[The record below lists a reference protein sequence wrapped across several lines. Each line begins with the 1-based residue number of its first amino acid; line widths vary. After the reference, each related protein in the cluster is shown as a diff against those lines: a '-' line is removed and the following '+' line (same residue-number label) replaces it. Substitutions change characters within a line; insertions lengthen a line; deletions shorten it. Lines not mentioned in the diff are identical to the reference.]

1 MTARTVLQDASFAQA
16 AARRMLA
23 LGLSPAEVFEGT
35 GFGQVLLDQ
44 LEPAA
49 PTARIAGFFDHA
61 EKLTGDGLFGFH
73 LAQSCGLKQA
83 GLLGY
88 ITLSAPTAGS
98 FLQDLARY
106 APVLSDSWQLDAA
119 TLEADGVLGWSCTA
133 GAAAR
138 ARQYAEFLAAL
149 FLTALRQSSGG
160 RVRPVKLEFLHQR
173 REGLDEM
180 EAVFGCP
187 VAFGAAAGRAL
198 FRPDDLALPL
208 EEGEPRLLRLL
219 RSYGDLLLSG
229 QVRRARPLCPRS
241 RKRFLPAFPRGLCH
255 WR

>member
-1 MTARTVLQDASFAQA
+1 MPQRWRQ
-16 AARRMLA
+16 
-23 LGLSPAEVFEGT
+23 T
-35 GFGQVLLDQ
+35 GFWGG
-44 LEPAA
+44 AA
-49 PTARIAGFFDHA
+49 PP
-61 EKLTGDGLFGFH
+61 
-73 LAQSCGLKQA
+73 
-83 GLLGY
+83 
-88 ITLSAPTAGS
+88 APPPGRASTPS
-98 FLQDLARY
+98 
-106 APVLSDSWQLDAA
+106 SW
-119 TLEADGVLGWSCTA
+119 
-133 GAAAR
+133 
-138 ARQYAEFLAAL
+138 AAL

-229 QVRRARPLCPRS
+229 QVRPGATLVSQVEEAISARLPAGPVSLAVIAGDLGMSPRTLS
-241 RKRFLPAFPRGLCH
+241 RKLAQGGTSYFAVLENLRQSLARRYLKDSSLALAEIAFLLGYSGLSSFSEAFRRWTGQSPGSFRAGQKLC
-255 WR
+255 